1 MRIIPAQWI
10 SMITQQ
16 FFETAY
22 CLARQC
28 QVQLKQNWK
37 NHNPSATSQVHVQ
50 KPVENEAISVEK
62 RGKISPKLD

>member
-28 QVQLKQNWK
+28 QVQFEAKLEKPQPLSNEPGSCAKAGGKRSNICGKKGK
-37 NHNPSATSQVHVQ
+37 N
-50 KPVENEAISVEK
+50 KPK
-62 RGKISPKLD
+62 T

>member
-1 MRIIPAQWI
+1 MRIVPAQWI

-22 CLARQC
+22 CLARRC

-37 NHNPSATSQVHVQ
+37 NHNPSATSQDHVQ